1 MSILQIRKYGDLA
14 LRSKAKPVEKVTP
27 EVRKLIKDMFET
39 MRHAPGIGLA
49 APQVGVL
56 RRIIVVDVE
65 EAELEYPPIALINPE
80 ITDKAGEEIGDEGCL
95 SLPNIRVEV
104 KRPSQ
109 ISVRGI
115 THKGKEIEFEADGL
129 FARAIQH
136 EVDHLNGILIIDY
149 LEDEARHE
157 AEKQLLSF

>member
-1 MSILQIRKYGDLA
+1 MSILQIRKYGDLI

-65 EAELEYPPIALINPE
+65 EAEAEYPPIALINPE